1 MSIENVPW
9 AKVETLMVSPNT
21 RIVARLHVEW
31 IGMAKARVAP
41 ALQPITESKVKIKK
55 KKESQGWPSV
65 TCIHMGYSN
74 PRINH
79 PIQIDR
85 SLVRNSIV
93 NFPNTMLRLTR
104 K

>member
-41 ALQPITESKVKIKK
+41 ALQPITESKVKIYI
-55 KKESQGWPSV
+55 KKESRV
-65 TCIHMGYSN
+65 AKCHM
-74 PRINH
+74 H
-79 PIQIDR
+79 PHGI
-85 SLVRNSIV
+85 LK
-93 NFPNTMLRLTR
+93 P
-104 K
+104 

>member
-55 KKESQGWPSV
+55 KKRVKGGQVSHASTWDTQTLGSTIP
-65 TCIHMGYSN
+65 
-74 PRINH
+74 
-79 PIQIDR
+79 
-85 SLVRNSIV
+85 
-93 NFPNTMLRLTR
+93 FKLTGH
-104 K
+104 